1 MVLFVR
7 IVRSKLRGALTAA
20 LSGEETVYSNYAIT
34 HDAFSSDLTV
44 DYRHSK
50 ILIVQSHEAKQV
62 FSIKFSNPPNPS
74 DWTSRGWWPP
84 KALSPPQ
91 PPHSA
96 NPTHSNH
103 PRTLPPKQDPATCP
117 FPVESWPAET
127 SARRHARRPRRPLA
141 PPRRRTLCVSRPAK
155 SDFR

>member
-1 MVLFVR
+1 MVLFVW

-103 PRTLPPKQDPATCP
+103 PRTLPPQTGPCHLSISCRIMARGNQREKAREKTQKAAGASKKKNAVR
-117 FPVESWPAET
+117 FPPG
-127 SARRHARRPRRPLA
+127 
-141 PPRRRTLCVSRPAK
+141 K
-155 SDFR
+155 I